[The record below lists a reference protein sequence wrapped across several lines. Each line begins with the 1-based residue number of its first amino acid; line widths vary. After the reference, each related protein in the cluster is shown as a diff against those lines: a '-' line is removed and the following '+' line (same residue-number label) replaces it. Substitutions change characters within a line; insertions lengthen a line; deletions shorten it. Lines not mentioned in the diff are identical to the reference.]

1 MKLKSH
7 FVTPK
12 ILYFTMNF
20 TWGFGVKKT
29 GDNEN
34 LKLIKVPFKNLIWN

>member
-12 ILYFTMNF
+12 ILYF

-34 LKLIKVPFKNLIWN
+34 LKLIKSPCKNLLWN

>member
-12 ILYFTMNF
+12 ILYFTRNF
-20 TWGFGVKKT
+20 TWGVGVKKT
-29 GDNEN
+29 WDNEN
-34 LKLIKVPFKNLIWN
+34 LKLIKVPFKNPLWN